1 MNSLN
6 ATDRL
11 RRLLAVIPW
20 VVDRGGAPLE
30 DISTNFDYPAEQ
42 LLVDLEEVLFMVGV
56 HPFTPDCLVDV
67 HIYDG
72 FVEISYADW
81 FRKSLR
87 LSEEELLQLIVA
99 GKSVAEYLDTDEL
112 GSLEK
117 GLMKLIASSGQAAKD
132 AIEINLG
139 STNREILD
147 IFKEA
152 SRENKRLRIKYFSYG
167 RKEETTREIDVVR
180 LFADKGYWYADAFC
194 HQVEAQRI
202 FRLDRVSEAV
212 ETGATFA
219 SKDVLRLRGQT
230 DEITEVF
237 PITGKDLPT
246 VTLLLPSEDK
256 WVIEEYPN
264 VEAKQVKESSW
275 EVKLPVASSGWLARL
290 LLRLGSRTE
299 ILEAPEDL
307 GESFRK
313 ETAKLILDSYSKATP

>member
-30 DISTNFDYPAEQ
+30 EISTNFDYPEEQ
-42 LLVDLEEVLFMVGV
+42 LLIDLEEVLFMVGV

-87 LSEEELLQLIVA
+87 LSAEEMLQLIVA

-117 GLMKLIASSGQAAKD
+117 GLMKLIASSSEAAKE

-152 SRENKRLRIKYFSYG
+152 SLENKRLRIKYFSYG
-167 RKEETTREIDVVR
+167 RKEETTREIDVDR

-194 HQVEAQRI
+194 HQVEAQRV
-202 FRLDRVSEAV
+202 FRLDRVSEVA
-212 ETGATFA
+212 ETGETFA
-219 SKDVLRLRGQT
+219 TKDSPRRQT

-264 VEAKQVKESSW
+264 IEAKQVKESHW
-275 EVKLPVASSGWLARL
+275 KVKLPVASPGWLARL
-290 LLRLGSRTE
+290 LLRLGPETE
-299 ILEAPEDL
+299 ILDAPEQL
-307 GESFRK
+307 GEAFRK
-313 ETAKLILDSYSKATP
+313 EAAKSILASYSEATP